1 MADRSAERRVHEAT
15 LGFPEQRR
23 GGALGAAERIG
34 DAGQRPLSGHLVVAT
49 FPRNRERLERTG
61 AVVDEALRLYPPA
74 YAIYREP
81 VTETTLGGYAV
92 PADATVMLPA
102 YQIHRDE
109 RWWDASGEFRPER
122 WLGSSDD
129 RPEYA
134 YVPFGGGPR
143 HCIGMRFA
151 RMELQLAL
159 ATILQRIRFER
170 VTETLE
176 PDAKVTLDPGTVLVR
191 TETRE

>member
-1 MADRSAERRVHEAT
+1 
-15 LGFPEQRR
+15 
-23 GGALGAAERIG
+23 
-34 DAGQRPLSGHLVVAT
+34 
-49 FPRNRERLERTG
+49 
-61 AVVDEALRLYPPA
+61 
-74 YAIYREP
+74 
-81 VTETTLGGYAV
+81 
-92 PADATVMLPA
+92 MLPA

-109 RWWDASGEFRPER
+109 RWWDAPDEFRPER